1 MKAYYVVDNCGE
13 IEKSNT
19 IELDNLSKEDLS
31 VYAMGL
37 MFDSGYTNQIPFAI
51 YINDGSGYE
60 CYETN
65 NANLEEKIYESF
77 FASGKSEESL
87 PNKPTMT
94 TDSHGTKS
102 WHLNGK
108 LHRTDSPA
116 IEYADGH
123 KEWWLNGKLHRTDG
137 PAIEHAS
144 GTKSWHLNGNLH
156 RIGGP
161 AIEYADGHKSWYLN
175 GKKLTESEFNEQ
187 TGNNK

>member
-77 FASGKSEESL
+77 QTNPHTLRKGFKTQWAGAKL
-87 PNKPTMT
+87 RRRRRGRYVIQHRWAKPNCAACT
-94 TDSHGTKS
+94 
-102 WHLNGK
+102 
-108 LHRTDSPA
+108 
-116 IEYADGH
+116 
-123 KEWWLNGKLHRTDG
+123 
-137 PAIEHAS
+137 
-144 GTKSWHLNGNLH
+144 
-156 RIGGP
+156 
-161 AIEYADGHKSWYLN
+161 
-175 GKKLTESEFNEQ
+175 
-187 TGNNK
+187 